1 MEEFMQ
7 AATKSVTSLSDDK
20 PLSYGFFVFW
30 SVAVWAVATL
40 ILRIWGQMF
49 FIPESNLSM
58 GASFL
63 FSALFL
69 PPLVYVLFR
78 WQKVQHDQRGE
89 ALIYLTI
96 PSMLLDVVTTYF
108 FAQLFPNLPTSAAC
122 AFGAWLLWGYA
133 IILITGACLPS
144 RRST

>member
-78 WQKVQHDQRGE
+78 WQKVQPDQRGE

-108 FAQLFPNLPTSAAC
+108 ADFSRLCLWCMAALGIRDHFDYWGVSA
-122 AFGAWLLWGYA
+122 FSEIHLV
-133 IILITGACLPS
+133 
-144 RRST
+144 